1 MKCGK
6 RKINK
11 SIYTLTLNF
20 QVINILT
27 FSTPFN
33 HSNRNMKKL
42 LLLCCTLISV
52 ITSFSQT
59 VKTKYPE
66 IDIAYKKFVLP
77 NGLTLIV
84 HEDHKAPIVAFN
96 VWYHV
101 GSKNEPV
108 GKNGFAHLFEHLMFT
123 GSENNRDKFDV
134 MIESIGGT
142 DANGTTNNDRTNYFE
157 DVPTSGLDKILWAE
171 SDRMGYLLGSVDSSR
186 LEEQRGVVEN
196 EKRQDENQ
204 PYSIADELTAHST
217 FPASH
222 PYSWTVIGEKKDL
235 DSASLADVKEWFKSY
250 YGPNNVTVVIAG
262 DINTDTV
269 YQKVVKYFG
278 AIPAC
283 PPIAKQSSWVAK
295 MSGTHYQTAQD
306 RVPQARLQKTW
317 NTPQW
322 GTADDA
328 YLNLLNDILTNG
340 KTSRLYKRLVYD
352 DQLSNNVFS
361 YVDDREIASQFN
373 IFCDVKPGYTVGKI
387 DTVINEEL
395 NKIITQGVTAE
406 ELERAKTNYF
416 ASFVKGME
424 RIGGFGG
431 TSDILAQSETFGGN
445 PDYYKKIQDWI
456 KNATPANIKEAAV
469 EWLSDG
475 EYVLDI
481 EPYGNYSV
489 GDSIADRKQ
498 QPPLGAPAVVKFPE
512 VKQFT
517 LSNGLKVALVER
529 NSVPVID
536 MSLMV
541 NAGYAADQFG
551 KPGLASLAMTMMQE
565 GTKTRSALQLSDD
578 LANLGASLYTYSNL
592 DNSYLYMSVLKNNFD
607 ASLNVFDDVLFNP
620 SFPENNFERVQKE
633 QLLNIKQEQSQPVQ
647 MGLRILPRLLY
658 GEGHAYSNSFTGSGT
673 EASVRSITRDDLV
686 KFHNT
691 WFTPNNSVL
700 VVVGDIKADE
710 LKTKLESNFASWK
723 KETVPEKNLK
733 DVALAAQPSVFIIDK
748 PGALQSIIFAAEI
761 SPSAKDPDYEKIQMM
776 NRILGG
782 EFTSRINMNLREDK
796 HWAYGAFSFSI
807 DTKGPG
813 FFTGYAPVQTDK
825 TKESIVELQK
835 ELTQY
840 VGDKPATEQ
849 EFTKVQ
855 KNAVMQLPGNWE
867 TNGSVLNTLQ
877 SAIEYDRSID
887 YLNNYPTML
896 QQLTLT
902 DIRNAAMKVVKPQ
915 NITWVIVGDRAK
927 IEDGIKSL
935 NLGTIKYIDTEGNE
949 VK

>member
-1 MKCGK
+1 
-6 RKINK
+6 
-11 SIYTLTLNF
+11 
-20 QVINILT
+20 
-27 FSTPFN
+27 
-33 HSNRNMKKL
+33 MKKL
-42 LLLCCTLISV
+42 LPLFSLLFIAVSA
-52 ITSFSQT
+52 FNQT
-59 VKTKYPE
+59 TKKQYPE
-66 IDIAYKKFVLP
+66 IDIAYKKFVLD

-84 HEDHKAPIVAFN
+84 HEDHKAPILAFN

-101 GSKNEPV
+101 GSKNEPA

-134 MIESIGGT
+134 LIESIGGT

-157 DVPTSGLDKILWAE
+157 DVPTSGLNKILWAE

-204 PYSIADELTAHST
+204 PYAVADELTAHST
-217 FPASH
+217 FPAGH

-235 DSASLADVKEWFKSY
+235 DSASLADVKEWFRSY

-262 DINTDTV
+262 DVNTDTV
-269 YQKVVKYFG
+269 YQKVKKYFG

-283 PPIAKQSSWVAK
+283 PPISKQSAWVAK

-322 GTADDA
+322 GTADDT
-328 YLNLLNDILTNG
+328 YLNLLSDILTNG

-352 DQLSNNVFS
+352 DQLSNNVYS
-361 YVDDREIASQFN
+361 YVDDKEIASQFD
-373 IFCDVKPGYTVGKI
+373 IFCDVKPEYTVGKI

-395 NKIITQGVTAE
+395 NKILTQGVTTE

-416 ASFVKGME
+416 AGFVKGME

-431 TSDILAQSETFGGN
+431 TSDILAQSETFEGA
-445 PDYYKKIQDWI
+445 PDYYKKIQEWI
-456 KNATPANIKEAAV
+456 KNATPADIKKAAV
-469 EWLSDG
+469 DWLSDG

-481 EPYGNYSV
+481 EPYGNYPV
-489 GDSIADRKQ
+489 GDSIANRKQ
-498 QPPLGAPAVVKFPE
+498 QPSLGAPAVVKFPD

-529 NSVPVID
+529 NSVPVVD

-541 NAGYAADQFG
+541 DAGYAADQFG
-551 KPGLASLAMTMMQE
+551 KPGLSTLTMTMMQE
-565 GTKTRSALQLSDD
+565 GTKTKSALQLSDD
-578 LANLGASLYTYSNL
+578 LANAGASLYTYSDL
-592 DNSYLYMSVLKNNFD
+592 DNSYLYLSALKTNLD
-607 ASLNVFDDVLFNP
+607 ESLNLFTDVLFNP
-620 SFPENNFERVQKE
+620 SFPEKNFGRVQKE
-633 QLLNIKQEQSQPVQ
+633 QLLGIKQEESQPVQ
-647 MGLRILPRLLY
+647 MGLRILPGLLY
-658 GEGHAYSNSFTGSGT
+658 GSGHAYSNPFTGTGT
-673 EASVRSITRDDLV
+673 EASVKEITRDDLV
-686 KFHNT
+686 KFHDT
-691 WFTPNNSVL
+691 WFAPNNATL

-710 LKTKLESNFASWK
+710 LKTKLESSFASWK
-723 KETVPEKNLK
+723 KQTVPEKNLK
-733 DVALAAQPSVFIIDK
+733 DVSIAAQPSVYIIDK

-796 HWAYGAFSFSI
+796 HWAYGAYSFTI
-807 DTKGPG
+807 DTEGPG

-825 TKESIVELQK
+825 TKESIIEMQK

-849 EFTKVQ
+849 EFNKAQ
-855 KNAVMQLPGNWE
+855 KNAVMQLPGTWE
-867 TNGSVLNTLQ
+867 TNGSVLNALQ
-877 SAIEYDRSID
+877 TAIEYNRGVD
-887 YLNNYPTML
+887 YLNNYATML

-902 DIRNAAMKVVKPQ
+902 DIRNAAMKVDKPK
-915 NITWVIVGDRAK
+915 NLTWVIVGDRSK

>member
-1 MKCGK
+1 
-6 RKINK
+6 
-11 SIYTLTLNF
+11 
-20 QVINILT
+20 
-27 FSTPFN
+27 
-33 HSNRNMKKL
+33 MKKFLAASCL
-42 LLLCCTLISV
+42 LFFYATAF
-52 ITSFSQT
+52 TQT
-59 VKTKYPE
+59 TKKQYPE
-66 IDIAYKKFVLP
+66 IDIAYKKFVLD
-77 NGLTLIV
+77 NGLTLVV

-123 GSENNRDKFDV
+123 GSENNRDKFDIL
-134 MIESIGGT
+134 IESIGGT

-196 EKRQDENQ
+196 EKRQGENQ
-204 PYSIADELTAHST
+204 PYAIAEELTAKST
-217 FPASH
+217 FPAGH

-235 DSASLADVKEWFKSY
+235 DSASLDDVKAWFKSY

-262 DINTDTV
+262 DVNTDEV
-269 YQKVVKYFG
+269 YQKVKKYFG

-283 PPIAKQSSWVAK
+283 PPIARQSAWVAK
-295 MSGTHYQTAQD
+295 MSGIHYQTAQD

-317 NTPQW
+317 NTPEW
-322 GTADDA
+322 GTADNT
-328 YLNLLNDILTNG
+328 YLNLLSDILTNG

-352 DQLSNNVFS
+352 DQLSNNVYS

-373 IFCDVKPGYTVGKI
+373 IFCDVKPGYTAGKI

-395 NKIITQGVTAE
+395 QKILTQGPTVE
-406 ELERAKTNYF
+406 EVERAKTNYF
-416 ASFVKGME
+416 AGFVKRME

-431 TSDILAQSETFGGN
+431 TSDILAQSETFEGT
-445 PDYYKKIQDWI
+445 PDYYKKIQEWI
-456 KNATPANIKEAAV
+456 KNATPVDIKKAAV
-469 EWLSDG
+469 EWLNDG

-489 GDSIADRKQ
+489 GDSTADRKQ

-551 KPGLASLAMTMMQE
+551 KPGLSTLTMTMMQE

-578 LANLGASLYTYSNL
+578 LANAGASLYAYSGL
-592 DNSYLYMSVLKNNFD
+592 DNSFLYMSALKPNLD
-607 ASLNVFDDVLFNP
+607 ESLNLFTDVLFNP
-620 SFPENNFERVQKE
+620 SFPEKNFERVQKE
-633 QLLNIKQEQSQPVQ
+633 QLLTIKQEQSQPFG

-658 GEGHAYSNSFTGSGT
+658 GTGHAYSNSFTGSGT
-673 EASVRSITRDDLV
+673 EASVKAITRNDLV
-686 KFHNT
+686 KFHDT
-691 WFTPNNSVL
+691 WFAPNNAIL

-710 LKTKLESNFASWK
+710 LKTKLESSFASWK
-723 KETVPEKNLK
+723 KQTVPEKNLK
-733 DVALAAQPSVFIIDK
+733 DVALAAQPSVYIIDK
-748 PGALQSIIFAAEI
+748 PGALQSIILAAEI
-761 SPSAKDPDYEKIQMM
+761 SPSAKDPDYEKIKMM

-796 HWAYGAFSFSI
+796 HWAYGAGSVNV

-813 FFTGYAPVQTDK
+813 FFVAYAPVQTDK
-825 TKESIVELQK
+825 TKESMQEILK

-840 VGDKPATEQ
+840 VGDKPATEE
-849 EFTKVQ
+849 EFDKVQ
-855 KNAVMQLPGNWE
+855 KNAVMQLPGVWE
-867 TNGSVLNTLQ
+867 TNGSVLNALQ
-877 SAIEYDRSID
+877 SAIEYDRGIN

-896 QQLTLT
+896 QHLTLT
-902 DIRNAAMKVVKPQ
+902 DIRNAAMKVDKPK
-915 NITWVIVGDRAK
+915 NLTWVIVGDRSK
-927 IEDGIKSL
+927 IEQGIKEL
-935 NLGTIKYIDTEGNE
+935 NLGPIKYIDTEGNE
-949 VK
+949 IK

>member
-1 MKCGK
+1 MKQL
-6 RKINK
+6 
-11 SIYTLTLNF
+11 LTA
-20 QVINILT
+20 VCILLFAASVFPQT
-27 FSTPFN
+27 A
-33 HSNRNMKKL
+33 KK
-42 LLLCCTLISV
+42 
-52 ITSFSQT
+52 
-59 VKTKYPE
+59 KYPD
-66 IDIAYKKFVLP
+66 IDIPYKKFVLD
-77 NGLTLIV
+77 NGLTLVV

-101 GSKNEPV
+101 GSKNEPQ

-204 PYSIADELTAHST
+204 PYAIADELTAHAT
-217 FPASH
+217 FPAGH

-235 DSASLADVKEWFKSY
+235 DSASLSDVKEWFRSY

-262 DINTDTV
+262 DVNTDTV
-269 YQKVVKYFG
+269 YEKVKKYFG

-283 PPIAKQSSWVAK
+283 PPIAKQSAWVAK
-295 MSGTHYQTAQD
+295 MTGIHYQTAQD
-306 RVPQARLQKTW
+306 RVPQIRILKTW

-328 YLNLLNDILTNG
+328 YLNLLSDILTDG

-352 DQLSNNVFS
+352 DQLSNNIYS
-361 YVDDREIASQFN
+361 YVDDREIASQFT
-373 IFCDVKPGYTVGKI
+373 IGCDVKPEYSKGKI
-387 DTVINEEL
+387 DSTINQEL
-395 NKIITQGVTAE
+395 QKVLTQGVTVA

-416 ASFVKGME
+416 SSFVKGME

-431 TSDILAQSETFGGN
+431 TSDILAQSQSFGGS
-445 PDYYKKIQDWI
+445 PDYYKKIQEWI
-456 KNATPANIKEAAV
+456 KNATPDDIKKAAV

-475 EYVLDI
+475 EYVLNI
-481 EPYGNYSV
+481 VPYGNYSV
-489 GDSIADRKQ
+489 GDSIANRKQ
-498 QPPLGAPAVVKFPE
+498 QPPLGAPAIVKFPD

-529 NSVPVID
+529 NSVPVLD

-541 NAGYAADQFG
+541 DAGYAADQFG
-551 KPGLASLAMTMMQE
+551 KPGLSSLTMSMMQE
-565 GTKTRSALQLSDD
+565 GTKTRTALQLSDD
-578 LANLGASLYTYSNL
+578 LANLGASLYTYSDL
-592 DNSYLYMSVLKNNFD
+592 DNSYIYMSVLKPNLD
-607 ASLNVFDDVLFNP
+607 ESLNLFTDVLFNP
-620 SFPENNFERVQKE
+620 SFPEKNFERVQKE
-633 QLLNIKQEQSQPVQ
+633 QLLNIKQEQSQPFA

-673 EASVRSITRDDLV
+673 EASVKAITRDDLV
-686 KFHNT
+686 KFHDT
-691 WFTPNNSVL
+691 WFTPNNAIL

-710 LKTKLESNFASWK
+710 LKTKLENSFGSWK
-723 KETVPEKNLK
+723 KQNVPEKNLK
-733 DVALAAQPSVFIIDK
+733 DVAIAAQPSVYVIDK

-796 HWAYGAFSFSI
+796 HWAYGAGSVNV

-813 FFTGYAPVQTDK
+813 FFVAYAPVQTDK
-825 TKESIVELQK
+825 TKESMVEIQK

-840 VGDKPATEQ
+840 VGDKPATEA
-849 EFTKVQ
+849 EFGKVQ
-855 KNAVMQLPGNWE
+855 KNAVMQLPGRWE
-867 TNGSVLNTLQ
+867 TNDAVLSTLQ
-877 SAIEYDRSID
+877 NTIEYERGLD

-896 QQLTLT
+896 QQMTLT
-902 DIRNAAMKVVKPQ
+902 DIQNAATKVVKPK
-915 NITWVIVGDRAK
+915 NLTWVIVGDKSK
-927 IEDGIKSL
+927 IEAGIKEL

>member
-1 MKCGK
+1 
-6 RKINK
+6 
-11 SIYTLTLNF
+11 
-20 QVINILT
+20 
-27 FSTPFN
+27 
-33 HSNRNMKKL
+33 MKKL
-42 LLLCCTLISV
+42 LPFFCLLFFVATAF
-52 ITSFSQT
+52 TQT
-59 VKTKYPE
+59 TKKQYPE
-66 IDIAYKKFVLP
+66 INIPYKKFVLD
-77 NGLTLIV
+77 NGLTLVV
-84 HEDHKAPIVAFN
+84 HEDHKAPILAFN

-101 GSKNEPV
+101 GSKNEPQ

-157 DVPTSGLDKILWAE
+157 NVPTSGLDKILWAE

-204 PYSIADELTAHST
+204 PYAVADELTAHST
-217 FPASH
+217 FPAGH

-262 DINTDTV
+262 DVNTDSV
-269 YQKVVKYFG
+269 YQKVKKYFG
-278 AIPAC
+278 AIPAS
-283 PPIAKQSSWVAK
+283 PPIARQSAWVAK
-295 MSGTHYQTAQD
+295 MSGIHYQNAQD

-328 YLNLLNDILTNG
+328 YLNLLSDILTNG

-352 DQLSNNVFS
+352 DQLSNNVYS
-361 YVDDREIASQFN
+361 YVDDREIASQFD

-395 NKIITQGVTAE
+395 NKILTQGVTAE

-416 ASFVKGME
+416 AGFVKGME

-431 TSDILAQSETFGGN
+431 TSDILAQSETFEGTPG
-445 PDYYKKIQDWI
+445 YYKKIQEWI
-456 KNATPANIKEAAV
+456 KNATPADIKKAATV
-469 EWLSDG
+469 WLSDG

-481 EPYGNYSV
+481 EPYGNYAV
-489 GDSIADRKQ
+489 GDSIAGRKQ
-498 QPPLGAPAVVKFPE
+498 QPALGAPAVVKFPG

-529 NSVPVID
+529 NSVPVLD
-536 MSLMV
+536 MSLMI

-551 KPGLASLAMTMMQE
+551 KPGLSALTMTMLQE

-578 LANLGASLYTYSNL
+578 LANAGASLYTYSSL
-592 DNSYLYMSVLKNNFD
+592 DNSYLYMSALKPNLD
-607 ASLNVFDDVLFNP
+607 ESLDLFTDVLYNP
-620 SFPENNFERVQKE
+620 SFPEKNFERVQKE
-633 QLLNIKQEQSQPVQ
+633 QLLTIKQEQSQPFG

-658 GEGHAYSNSFTGSGT
+658 GEGHAYSNPFTGSGT
-673 EASVRSITRDDLV
+673 EASVKAITRDDLV

-691 WFTPNNSVL
+691 WFAPNNAIL

-710 LKTKLESNFASWK
+710 LKTKLESSFASWNK
-723 KETVPEKNLK
+723 QAVPEKNLK
-733 DVALAAQPSVFIIDK
+733 DVAIAAQPSVYIIDK

-761 SPSAKDPDYEKIQMM
+761 SPSAKDPDHEKIEMM

-796 HWAYGAFSFSI
+796 HWAYGAGSVNI

-813 FFTGYAPVQTDK
+813 FFVAYAPVQTDK
-825 TKESIVELQK
+825 TKESMQEILK

-840 VGDKPATEQ
+840 IDDKPATEE
-849 EFTKVQ
+849 EFDKVQ
-855 KNAVMQLPGNWE
+855 KNAVMQLPGEWE
-867 TNGSVLNTLQ
+867 TNGSVLNALQ
-877 SAIEYDRSID
+877 SAIEYDRGVD
-887 YLNNYPTML
+887 YLNNYPAML
-896 QQLTLT
+896 QQLKLT
-902 DIRNAAMKVVKPQ
+902 DIQNAATKVVKPK
-915 NITWVIVGDRAK
+915 NITWVIVGDRSK
-927 IEDGIKSL
+927 IEDGIKEL
-935 NLGTIKYIDTEGNE
+935 NLGPVKYIDTEGNE

>member
-1 MKCGK
+1 
-6 RKINK
+6 
-11 SIYTLTLNF
+11 
-20 QVINILT
+20 
-27 FSTPFN
+27 
-33 HSNRNMKKL
+33 MKKL
-42 LLLCCTLISV
+42 LPVLCLL
-52 ITSFSQT
+52 FSCANTFAQT
-59 VKTKYPE
+59 TKTKYPD
-66 IDIAYKKFVLP
+66 IDISYRKFILD
-77 NGLTLIV
+77 NGLTLVV

-101 GSKNEPV
+101 GSKNEPQ

-204 PYSIADELTAHST
+204 PYAVADELTAHST
-217 FPASH
+217 FPAGH

-235 DSASLADVKEWFKSY
+235 DSASLADVKEWFRSY

-262 DINTDTV
+262 DINTDSV
-269 YQKVVKYFG
+269 YQKVKQYFG

-283 PPIAKQSSWVAK
+283 PPIAKQSAWVAK
-295 MSGTHYQTAQD
+295 MMGIHYQTAQD
-306 RVPQARLQKTW
+306 RVPQARVLKVW

-328 YLNLLNDILTNG
+328 YLNLLSDILTNG

-352 DQLSNNVFS
+352 DQFSNNVYS
-361 YVDDREIASQFN
+361 YVDDREIASQFT
-373 IFCDVKPGYTVGKI
+373 IGCDVKPEYSKGKI
-387 DTVINEEL
+387 DSVINEEL
-395 NKIITQGVTAE
+395 QKVLTNGVTAA
-406 ELERAKTNYF
+406 ELERAKINYF
-416 ASFVKGME
+416 AGFVKGME

-431 TSDILAQSETFGGN
+431 TSDILAQSQTFGGS
-445 PDYYKKIQDWI
+445 PSYYKKIQEWI
-456 KNATPANIKEAAV
+456 KNATPADIKKAATD
-469 EWLSDG
+469 WLSDG

-481 EPYGNYSV
+481 EPYGNYLV
-489 GDSIADRKQ
+489 GDSVANRKQ
-498 QPPLGAPAVVKFPE
+498 QPAFGIPAVVKFPE

-529 NSVPVID
+529 NSVPVVD

-551 KPGLASLAMTMMQE
+551 KPGLASLTMSTMQE
-565 GTKTRSALQLSDD
+565 GTKTRTALQLSDD
-578 LANLGASLYTYSNL
+578 LANLGASLYTYSGL
-592 DNSYLYMSVLKNNFD
+592 DNSYLYLSALKPNLD
-607 ASLNVFDDVLFNP
+607 ASLNLFTDVLYNP
-620 SFPENNFERVQKE
+620 SFPEKNFERVQKE
-633 QLLNIKQEQSQPVQ
+633 QLLTIKQEQSQPFG

-673 EASVRSITRDDLV
+673 EASVKAITRDDLV
-686 KFHNT
+686 KFHDT
-691 WFTPNNSVL
+691 WFAPNNAIL

-710 LKTKLESNFASWK
+710 LKTKLESSFASWK
-723 KETVPEKNLK
+723 KQTVPEKNLK
-733 DVALAAQPSVFIIDK
+733 DVVIAAQPSVYVIDK

-761 SPSAKDPDYEKIQMM
+761 SPSAKDPDYEKIQIM

-796 HWAYGAFSFSI
+796 HWAYGAGSVNI

-813 FFTGYAPVQTDK
+813 FFVAYAPVQTDK
-825 TKESIVELQK
+825 TKESMVEIQK

-840 VGDKPATEQ
+840 VGNKPATQE

-855 KNAVMQLPGNWE
+855 KNAVMQLPGTWE
-867 TNGSVLNTLQ
+867 TNGSVLNALQ
-877 SAIEYDRSID
+877 TTIEYERGLD

-896 QQLTLT
+896 QQLTLS
-902 DIRNAAMKVVKPQ
+902 DIQNAAMKVDKPK
-915 NITWVIVGDRAK
+915 NLTWVIVGDRSK
-927 IEDGIKSL
+927 IEAGIKEL
-935 NLGTIKYIDTEGNE
+935 NLGPVKYIDTEGNE